1 MVFKSSIHLSSG
13 LILTIIPTIMI
24 SVALM
29 GLLFETPSTGIMIG
43 SIIFILI
50 GSTFL
55 WILLDTKYTIKEN
68 DLYYCSGPIRGKIDI
83 QSIRKIKHQK
93 GLYNE
98 CFLKPSLDYK
108 GLYIYYNKFDDIY
121 LSPKDQDS
129 FVNYLLKINP
139 KIDLI

>member
-29 GLLFETPSTGIMIG
+29 GLLFETPNTGIMIG

-50 GSTFL
+50 GSTFF
-55 WILLDTKYTIKEN
+55 WILLDTKYSIKEN
-68 DLYYCSGPIRGKIDI
+68 DLYYCSGPIRVKIDI

-98 CFLKPSLDYK
+98 CFLKPSLDYN

-121 LSPKDQDS
+121 LSPKDQDV

>member
-1 MVFKSSIHLSSG
+1 MIFKSSIHLSSG

-43 SIIFILI
+43 SVIFILI
-50 GSTFL
+50 GSTFF

-68 DLYYCSGPIRGKIDI
+68 ELYYCSGPIRGKIDI

-93 GLYNE
+93 GLYTE
-98 CFLKPSLDYK
+98 SFLKPSLDYK

-121 LSPKDQDS
+121 LSPKDHDS